1 MVCLF
6 VLKFEKL
13 LYFLLI
19 ASLQMPLQLPLH
31 WPLYKC
37 TSLFWAHFLVSA
49 LFDAN
54 SFSSVGLGLGS
65 SGNFKALVP
74 FFKSSL
80 VITSSRCK

>member
-1 MVCLF
+1 MVCLL
-6 VLKFEKL
+6 VLKFEKR

-37 TSLFWAHFLVSA
+37 TSLFWALFLVSA
-49 LFDAN
+49 PFYAN

-65 SGNFKALVP
+65 SGNFKAFVP
-74 FFKSSL
+74 FF
-80 VITSSRCK
+80 